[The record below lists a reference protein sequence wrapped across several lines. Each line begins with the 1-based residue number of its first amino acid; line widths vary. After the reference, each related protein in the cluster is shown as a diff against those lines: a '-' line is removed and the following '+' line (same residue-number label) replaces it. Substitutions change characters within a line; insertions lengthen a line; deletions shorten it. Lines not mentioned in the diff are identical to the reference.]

1 MYEIKGLKEGID
13 RAKINI
19 KVFED
24 AINKEL
30 ETITEYEM
38 MIKVLEKKDDDSSRP
53 TGKP

>member
-1 MYEIKGLKEGID
+1 MYEVAGLKEGIE

-30 ETITEYEM
+30 DTIKEYKR
-38 MIKVLEKKDDDSSRP
+38 MIKVLEDKGDNSNRP
-53 TGKP
+53 NS

>member
-1 MYEIKGLKEGID
+1 MYEIKGLKEGIE

-30 ETITEYEM
+30 ETISDYEG
-38 MIKVLEKKDDDSSRP
+38 MIKVLEEKKDDYSS
-53 TGKP
+53 KPIS